1 MPERKES
8 FGKEDVLQL
17 TEPTLACVEFHSSFQ
32 GVVAPGMYSAIIQCR
47 EHAGNDH
54 GYYLAVGMMVNE
66 HTFTLLL
73 EMEDYGKTF
82 ECYRPRKEETKMPEG
97 RELEI
102 VAASLKSN
110 GENELAER
118 IYGAANIISLE
129 TAGRLVEA
137 ATDIQKVSEELLDR
151 SMDEPA
157 IRLKAVIA
165 QLIDSEGKVTLGG
178 AMAMRRQLDELL
190 CELES
195 VVKRLHLR
203 ADEFY
208 SMMRFDDP
216 HMIHD
221 EEFYDRLFTGFV
233 WEAEEYNFFD
243 ALGAFE
249 RFIAH
254 RKNMS

>member
-1 MPERKES
+1 MPESKES

-157 IRLKAVIA
+157 IR
-165 QLIDSEGKVTLGG
+165 
-178 AMAMRRQLDELL
+178 
-190 CELES
+190 
-195 VVKRLHLR
+195 
-203 ADEFY
+203 
-208 SMMRFDDP
+208 
-216 HMIHD
+216 
-221 EEFYDRLFTGFV
+221 
-233 WEAEEYNFFD
+233 
-243 ALGAFE
+243 
-249 RFIAH
+249 
-254 RKNMS
+254 